1 MTSTGKGQNT
11 PPKAPIPWSVAS
23 ACKAC
28 ADASTIPGYKIEIL
42 SPDAVADWDNVA
54 TLFEKVFAAGEPVS
68 RALYES
74 KTVSTSTF
82 REFCRS
88 VTKATAAYGTTVIAR
103 SGDGSIIGFI
113 MAAPQEVN
121 TFPEPAPLGLEAM
134 YALVDV
140 LKRRLERHQLEGPV
154 MEYTMGGVRRD
165 FEGGHIAADLLWVLT
180 LDGYLKGFR
189 TAMTVASSYGSQT
202 GHKGNGF
209 LTLEDLPYESFEHNG
224 TKPLA
229 HIVRPPSAKVMV
241 GDIESYLRERPDP
254 ATRRSFVRSR
264 L

>member
-1 MTSTGKGQNT
+1 MSSPAKGQNT
-11 PPKAPIPWSVAS
+11 LPKAPIRWSVAS

-28 ADASTIPGYKIEIL
+28 ADASTIRGYKIEIL
-42 SPDAVADWDNVA
+42 SPDAVGDWDKVA

-74 KTVSTSTF
+74 KTVSSSTF
-82 REFCRS
+82 RDFCRS
-88 VTKATAAYGTTVIAR
+88 VTKATAAHGTTVVAK
-103 SGDGSIIGFI
+103 SGDGSIIGFV
-113 MAAPQEVN
+113 MAAPSEVN
-121 TFPEPAPLGLEAM
+121 TFPEPAPPGLEAM

-140 LKRRLERHQLEGPV
+140 LKQRLGKHQLNGPV
-154 MEYTMGGVRRD
+154 LEYTMGGVDRN
-165 FEGGHIAADLLWVLT
+165 FVNGHIAADLIWVLT

-189 TAMTVASSYGSQT
+189 TAMTVASSYGSQI

-209 LTLEDLPYESFEHNG
+209 VTLEELPYKSFEHNG

-229 HIVRPPSAKVMV
+229 HIVKPPSAKVMV
-241 GDIESYLRERPDP
+241 GDIDTYLRERPDP
-254 ATRRSFVRSR
+254 ASRRSIVRSR